1 MEQRDQSEFPR
12 TATVLRWVG
21 RLLCAADGHD
31 LLMGFEPDRICLVC
45 ASCGYRSRGWEVG
58 PRGRSTR
65 PFASESR
72 TIERGQLTA
81 HRQVA

>member
-1 MEQRDQSEFPR
+1 MEQGNQGEFPR
-12 TATVLRWVG
+12 TTTVLRWVG
-21 RLLCAADGHD
+21 RLLCAADGHN
-31 LLMGFEPDRICLVC
+31 LLTCFEPDRICLVC

-58 PRGRSTR
+58 PRWRTAH
-65 PFASESR
+65 PFTGESR